1 MKKRLSYKNKV
12 EFLANDLIAT
22 LPKSSIESYLNTMNF
37 NLTKTY
43 AHPDNIKN
51 WKFYKEGAEYAL
63 ELLNYPFIPKE

>member
-1 MKKRLSYKNKV
+1 MKKRLSYKDKV
-12 EFLANDLIAT
+12 EFLANELIDT
-22 LPKSSIESYLNTMNF
+22 LSKSSIENYLKTMNF

-63 ELLNYPFIPKE
+63 ELLNYQFIPKE